1 MSIKSFIQII
11 ILIIILVILGSVY
24 FQYFSKEKILV
35 EETTNLKLQNEK
47 LFNDLE
53 NKILELEKKNN
64 KLRDEIEIKIDQ
76 LNKKKELEENLEAQ
90 KKLDEIE
97 KKLKEE
103 KKLLDEEKKLLDNVK
118 EIETSKR
125 EKLAEVEN
133 KLKEEKKLLD
143 EEKKLLDE
151 EKKLLDNAKKF
162 ENEKKESN
170 TKEKKIINTVKDVEY
185 ITTDKKGNKFRLL
198 ATSAKSNK
206 KNNNILDLQEV
217 RGVITSDIRDPI
229 YIVSDFAQYNSSN
242 SNSKFYQNVIINH
255 IDKEI
260 ICENFDIDME
270 TNEAIAY
277 NNVTVTD
284 PKSTMKAGIITFDL
298 ETKNININPE
308 SDETKIK
315 VISD

>member
-47 LFNDLE
+47 LYNDLE

-97 KKLKEE
+97 
-103 KKLLDEEKKLLDNVK
+103 
-118 EIETSKR
+118 
-125 EKLAEVEN
+125 N
-133 KLKEEKKLLD
+133 KLK

-198 ATSAKSNK
+198 ATSAKSNT
-206 KNNNILDLQEV
+206 KNNNILDLKEV

-298 ETKNININPE
+298 ETKNININPK

>member
-1 MSIKSFIQII
+1 M
-11 ILIIILVILGSVY
+11 
-24 FQYFSKEKILV
+24 
-35 EETTNLKLQNEK
+35 
-47 LFNDLE
+47 
-53 NKILELEKKNN
+53 
-64 KLRDEIEIKIDQ
+64 
-76 LNKKKELEENLEAQ
+76 
-90 KKLDEIE
+90 
-97 KKLKEE
+97 
-103 KKLLDEEKKLLDNVK
+103 
-118 EIETSKR
+118 
-125 EKLAEVEN
+125 
-133 KLKEEKKLLD
+133 
-143 EEKKLLDE
+143 
-151 EKKLLDNAKKF
+151 
-162 ENEKKESN
+162 
-170 TKEKKIINTVKDVEY
+170 
-185 ITTDKKGNKFRLL
+185 
-198 ATSAKSNK
+198 ATSAKSNT
-206 KNNNILDLQEV
+206 KNNNILDLKEV

-315 VISD
+315 VISN

>member
-47 LFNDLE
+47 LYNDLE

-97 KKLKEE
+97 
-103 KKLLDEEKKLLDNVK
+103 
-118 EIETSKR
+118 
-125 EKLAEVEN
+125 N
-133 KLKEEKKLLD
+133 KLK